1 LDRPERPEV
10 LSLLSRLGDSPLG
23 KHLILAGSSGLYGA
37 SETIPALT
45 EDVDVVVDADWVA
58 AHETVVLEEM
68 RRLGFDHQPETCTFN
83 LADGMSLDL
92 VGYSKEDDADR
103 VGGGPN
109 LPVMVFGDLS
119 KLLSSPESTVELS
132 GGGRALS
139 PAALAASKLLTVRL
153 EKGSKDKLQAL
164 LLIEENAGDPKFLE
178 SLRRLLDLFDPE
190 EVDDSLSDAQMA
202 TLAVAGDIQRTD
214 LQSIGYREMS
224 DAAKRG
230 LRQLQHLLGRE
241 EEGP

>member
-1 LDRPERPEV
+1 VDRPERPAV

-58 AHETVVLEEM
+58 AHETLILEEM
-68 RRLGFDHQPETCTFN
+68 RRLGFNHQPETCTFS
-83 LADGMSLDL
+83 LPDGMSLDL
-92 VGYSKEDDADR
+92 VGYSKEDEVDR
-103 VGGGPN
+103 IGGGPL

-119 KLLSSPESTVELS
+119 KLLSASESTVELI

-164 LLIEENAGDPKFLE
+164 LLIEENAHDPGFLAA
-178 SLRRLLDLFDPE
+178 LRRHLSYFDAE
-190 EVDDSLSDAQMA
+190 DVKDALADAQVAAMA
-202 TLAVAGDIQRTD
+202 VEGDAMRADVQSSGYASMSRAVD
-214 LQSIGYREMS
+214 E
-224 DAAKRG
+224 G
-230 LRQLQHLLGRE
+230 LRLLRRMWE
-241 EEGP
+241 KEV